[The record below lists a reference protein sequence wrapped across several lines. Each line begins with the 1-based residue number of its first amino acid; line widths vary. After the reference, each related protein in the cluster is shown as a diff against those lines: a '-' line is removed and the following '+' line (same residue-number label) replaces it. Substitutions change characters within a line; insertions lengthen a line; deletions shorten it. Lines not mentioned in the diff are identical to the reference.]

1 MTKLGKPW
9 IKIGKE
15 IQVRFNDGPT
25 RHQYIT
31 FSVTGQKQ

>member
-15 IQVRFNDGPT
+15 IQVRFN
-25 RHQYIT
+25 T